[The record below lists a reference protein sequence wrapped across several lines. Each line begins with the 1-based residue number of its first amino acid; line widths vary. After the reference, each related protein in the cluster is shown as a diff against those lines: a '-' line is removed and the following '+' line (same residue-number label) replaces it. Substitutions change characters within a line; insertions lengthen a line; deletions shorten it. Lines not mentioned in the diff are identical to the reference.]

1 MRSGPRPKRRHDWA
15 IKRSD
20 RLGRISN
27 YAETANAAPR
37 RHGNWVHGRYSKAR
51 IEGMQELRQLVRI
64 LRGAWWLS
72 IPGTDRPK
80 PIGWK
85 AYRIG
90 RPMKRS
96 PMGHKGP
103 REKSFMA
110 AKEISWPR

>member
-1 MRSGPRPKRRHDWA
+1 MTRLSNAPTGWAAFRAMRKPPTPLPH
-15 IKRSD
+15 
-20 RLGRISN
+20 RL
-27 YAETANAAPR
+27 
-37 RHGNWVHGRYSKAR
+37 HGNWVHGRYSKAR
-51 IEGMQELRQLVRI
+51 IEGMQELRQLVKI
-64 LRGAWWLS
+64 LRGAWWLP